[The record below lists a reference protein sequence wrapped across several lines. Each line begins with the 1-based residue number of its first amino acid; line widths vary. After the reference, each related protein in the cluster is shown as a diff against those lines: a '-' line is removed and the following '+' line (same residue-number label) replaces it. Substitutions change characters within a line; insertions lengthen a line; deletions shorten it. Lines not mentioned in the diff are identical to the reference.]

1 MNVSVHAVPGV
12 SCLPSAG
19 HMLPSQLLSHQ
30 EPQVP
35 VLVPGLA
42 VDR

>member
-12 SCLPSAG
+12 SRLPSAG
-19 HMLPSQLLSHQ
+19 HMLPSQLLSHE

-35 VLVPGLA
+35 LLVPGLA
-42 VDR
+42 VD